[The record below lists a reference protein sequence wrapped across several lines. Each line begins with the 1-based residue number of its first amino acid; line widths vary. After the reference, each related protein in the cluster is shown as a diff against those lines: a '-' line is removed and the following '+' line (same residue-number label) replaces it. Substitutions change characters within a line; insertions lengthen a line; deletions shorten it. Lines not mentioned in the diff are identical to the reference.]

1 MGKTSTRS
9 YFTHLSLTAA
19 LLLSVLLLT
28 VAPISAAQA
37 QTLSN
42 NYSGD
47 FFIITSVNKRNHELF
62 LKAPT
67 EVTKLV
73 LINDKTEFLDRT
85 GKRMTFAGL
94 HAGDTVYVT
103 TDQSSASAEP
113 VAVRVQEGPM
123 TSAILHSRYLK
134 Q

>member
-1 MGKTSTRS
+1 MRKTSTRS
-9 YFTHLSLTAA
+9 HFTHLTLAAA
-19 LLLSVLLLT
+19 LLLSTLLLMG
-28 VAPISAAQA
+28 APIAAAQA
-37 QTLSN
+37 QAPGG

-47 FFIITSVNKRNHELF
+47 FFIITSVNKKNHELF

-73 LINDKTEFLDRT
+73 LVNDKTEFLDQE
-85 GKRMTFAGL
+85 GKRMTFADL

-103 TDQSSASAEP
+103 TDRSSAGAEP
-113 VAVRVQEGPM
+113 VAARVQEGPM

-134 Q
+134 

>member
-1 MGKTSTRS
+1 MRKTLTRS
-9 YFTHLSLTAA
+9 HFTHLTLVVALLSA
-19 LLLSVLLLT
+19 LLLAS
-28 VAPISAAQA
+28 APITAAQA
-37 QTLSN
+37 QAPGGS
-42 NYSGD
+42 YSGD

-73 LINDKTEFLDRT
+73 LVNDKTEFISQE
-85 GKRMTFAGL
+85 GKRVTFADL
-94 HAGDTVYVT
+94 HAGDTVYVV
-103 TDQSSASAEP
+103 TDRSSAGAEA
-113 VAVRVQEGPM
+113 VAARVQEGPM

>member
-1 MGKTSTRS
+1 MRKTSTRS
-9 YFTHLSLTAA
+9 HLALAAA
-19 LLLSVLLLT
+19 LLLSALLLT
-28 VAPISAAQA
+28 GAPITAAQA
-37 QTLSN
+37 QVLSG

-73 LINDKTEFLDRT
+73 LVNDKTEFLDQE
-85 GKRMTFAGL
+85 GKRMTFADL

-103 TDQSSASAEP
+103 TDRSSAGAEP
-113 VAVRVQEGPM
+113 VAARVQEGPM

-134 Q
+134 

>member
-1 MGKTSTRS
+1 MRKTSTRS
-9 YFTHLSLTAA
+9 HFTHLTLAGV
-19 LLLSVLLLT
+19 LLLSTLLLT
-28 VAPISAAQA
+28 GAPTTAAGAQA
-37 QTLSN
+37 LGG

-73 LINDKTEFLDRT
+73 LVNDKTEFLNQE
-85 GKRMTFAGL
+85 GKRMTFADL
-94 HAGDTVYVT
+94 HAGDTVYVI
-103 TDQSSASAEP
+103 TDRSSDGAEA
-113 VAVRVQEGPM
+113 VAARVQEGPM